1 MGVFWKY
8 RLGHWDSVD
17 YGLWTMDWQDTII
30 SYYHSGHFDISQSTV
45 TRNAGPPTSPQV
57 KMSRLDCVQNLF
69 AKSVQISETLKLAD
83 ITDRIWIFS
92 FIIDTL

>member
-1 MGVFWKY
+1 MEIQTWT
-8 RLGHWDSVD
+8 LGQC
-17 YGLWTMDWQDTII
+17 GLWTVDHGLAGYNYI
-30 SYYHSGHFDISQSTV
+30 YYHSGHFDISQSTV